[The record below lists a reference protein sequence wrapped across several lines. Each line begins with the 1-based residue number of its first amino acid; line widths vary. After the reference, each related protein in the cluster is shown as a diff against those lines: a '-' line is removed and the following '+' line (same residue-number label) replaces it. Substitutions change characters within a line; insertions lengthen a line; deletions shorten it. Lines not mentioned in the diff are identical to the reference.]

1 VARARG
7 GEQGRL
13 SRVTLG
19 MAGPVPLDQFTIL
32 SNREL
37 LSIPLLSAIPDGK
50 VVSTF
55 PAIALEREP

>member
-1 VARARG
+1 
-7 GEQGRL
+7 
-13 SRVTLG
+13 VTLG
-19 MAGPVPLDQFTIL
+19 IAGPVPLDQFTIL

-37 LSIPLLSAIPDGK
+37 ISIPLLSAIPDGK